1 MSKSNIIDFKKIS
14 KEKSETPEVLN
25 SKKTKNIRLDFKSLV
40 LIVVMVTAIVYPLA
54 YIANQMATIVSLKEN
69 INTLETEFDT
79 TKEKNKTIKSE
90 IDGSKSNEFI
100 EKMAREK
107 LKMVKKDE
115 TVYIKID

>member
-1 MSKSNIIDFKKIS
+1 MAKNNIIDFKKIS
-14 KEKSETPEVLN
+14 KEKSETSEVLN
-25 SKKTKNIRLDFKSLV
+25 SKKFKKNRLDFKNII
-40 LIVVMVTAIVYPLA
+40 LIVAMVTAIVYPLA
-54 YIANQMATIVSLKEN
+54 YIANQMAAIVNLKEN
-69 INTLETEFDT
+69 ITTLETELET